1 MRITLVIT
9 MQGTS
14 KNLIVIIEDGICQI
28 TLNRPKAL
36 NVFNE
41 ETLNEFYSVLGDVE
55 KNENA
60 HVVVLLSACEKA
72 FTAGA
77 DIKKMVLLDSNGG
90 REFAELGHG
99 IARKLETMPQPVIIG
114 VNGYVLGGGV
124 EFSCACDIRI
134 ASEDSVFSQPEIDIG
149 VIPGWGGTQRLSR
162 IVGIAKAKEMIY
174 TGMRVKAEEA
184 KAIGLV
190 NHVVPKDKLK
200 EAVMDMARV
209 MAAKGK
215 LALFDAKKSI
225 NQLHESFIEDG
236 LKYEIDRWSEL
247 FDTFDQ
253 KEGMQAFL
261 EGRHPKFK
269 GK

>member
-1 MRITLVIT
+1 MEDTP
-9 MQGTS
+9 
-14 KNLIVIIEDGICQI
+14 KNLIVEIIDGICII

-41 ETLNEFYSVLGDVE
+41 ETLNEFHSILE
-55 KNENA
+55 KVSQNGNA

-77 DIKKMVLLDSNGG
+77 DIKKMVHLDYQGG
-90 REFAELGHG
+90 KEFAELGHS
-99 IARKLETMPQPVIIG
+99 IARLLETMPQPVIIG

-162 IVGIAKAKEMIY
+162 IIGIAKAKEMIY
-174 TGMRVKAEEA
+174 TGMRVKANEA
-184 KAIGLV
+184 KEIGLV

-200 EAVMDMARV
+200 EAVMDMARI

-215 LALFDAKKSI
+215 LALFDAKRSI
-225 NQLHESFIEDG
+225 NQLHESFIEEG

-247 FDTFDQ
+247 FETHDQ
-253 KEGMQAFL
+253 KEGMKAFL
-261 EGRHPKFK
+261 EGRHPEFK
-269 GK
+269 GE